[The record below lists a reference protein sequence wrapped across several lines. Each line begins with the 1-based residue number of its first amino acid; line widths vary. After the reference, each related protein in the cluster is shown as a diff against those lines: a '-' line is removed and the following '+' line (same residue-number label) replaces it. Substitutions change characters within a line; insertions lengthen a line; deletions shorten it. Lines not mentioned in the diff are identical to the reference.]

1 MKLSYP
7 ERLRAYERDKRE
19 LLRTAAHLPAQ
30 DIYQAV
36 LAVND
41 FEKRLKELKKKWRI

>member
-1 MKLSYP
+1 MKLSCP

-30 DIYQAV
+30 DI
-36 LAVND
+36 
-41 FEKRLKELKKKWRI
+41 EKRLKELQKKWRI

>member
-19 LLRTAAHLPAQ
+19 LLRTAAHLPALK
-30 DIYQAV
+30 I
-36 LAVND
+36 
-41 FEKRLKELKKKWRI
+41 EKRLKELQKKWRI

>member
-19 LLRTAAHLPAQ
+19 LLRTAAHLPPME
-30 DIYQAV
+30 I
-36 LAVND
+36 
-41 FEKRLKELKKKWRI
+41 EKRLKELQKKWRI

>member
-19 LLRTAAHLPAQ
+19 LLRTAARLPAPE
-30 DIYQAV
+30 
-36 LAVND
+36 
-41 FEKRLKELKKKWRI
+41 FEKRLKELQKKWRI